1 MRRLVHATSFL
12 LMLGLAGPANALPR
26 PDRELVRARL
36 GGSADATF
44 TRDGSRLTGLTRLS
58 VQTTGD
64 SPRTRATSFVKAHR
78 DLLSLG
84 DKDSVEAIEVKALPR
99 LTGPARPSQV
109 VRLRQ
114 LHRDLPV
121 EGRELVVT
129 LDGSDR
135 VIAVRSDVG
144 ALDVPTPGHELS
156 ADEAIAATYETFAIS
171 SHGKPEKVILANGS
185 AGRIAWRVPVSV
197 LPLSGFATVWIDIE
211 DGRVL
216 REARV
221 GHDHGLTELPRHN
234 ASLEETP

>member
-156 ADEAIAATYETFAIS
+156 AARKGHPCQWFGGTYRLAGARLGAAAFGFCDRLDRHRRWPRAARS
-171 SHGKPEKVILANGS
+171 Q
-185 AGRIAWRVPVSV
+185 GRP
-197 LPLSGFATVWIDIE
+197 
-211 DGRVL
+211 
-216 REARV
+216 
-221 GHDHGLTELPRHN
+221 
-234 ASLEETP
+234 